1 MPPLANTP
9 YKSPYLA
16 GNWQLD
22 WPARAW
28 SEERNMPYLKPE
40 RPEKVNAPSLKT
52 SKQRGERLVCLTAYD
67 YPTARIVDEA
77 GIDIILVGDSL
88 GNVVLGYGN
97 TVPVTLEEIL
107 IHLKAV
113 RRAVQ
118 RALLVADMPYGSFHT
133 GADDAV
139 RNALRL
145 VKEGGAEAVK
155 LEGGHKRVQLV
166 KRLVD
171 EEIAVMGHIGLTP
184 QSINKLGAYRVQ
196 GKTAA
201 TARQLVDD
209 ARALEDAGAFAIVL
223 EVVPREIAKLIT
235 ETVSI
240 PTIGIGAGAEC
251 DIQVLVLHDMLGLS
265 FGKLARFV
273 RPYANVGQVMT
284 DAVTRYADDVRNGT
298 YPSDDE
304 SYALPAEAADEL
316 KIEKPVNR
324 KS

>member
-1 MPPLANTP
+1 
-9 YKSPYLA
+9 
-16 GNWQLD
+16 
-22 WPARAW
+22 
-28 SEERNMPYLKPE
+28 MPYLKPE
-40 RPEKVNAPSLKT
+40 RPEKVNAPSLKA

-67 YPTARIVDEA
+67 FPTARIVDEA

-97 TVPVTLEEIL
+97 TVPVTLDEIL

-145 VKEGGAEAVK
+145 VKEGGAEAIK

-196 GKTAA
+196 GKTAV
-201 TARQLVDD
+201 TARQLLDD

-223 EVVPREIAKLIT
+223 EVVPREIASLIT
-235 ETVSI
+235 ESISI
-240 PTIGIGAGAEC
+240 PTIGIGAGAGC

-273 RPYANVGQVMT
+273 RPYANLHEVIT
-284 DAVTRYADDVRNGT
+284 EAVTRYADDVRSGT
-298 YPSDDE
+298 YPSNDE
-304 SYALPAEAADEL
+304 SYALPAEAAEEL
-316 KIEKPVNR
+316 KLEKPVNR
-324 KS
+324 ES

>member
-1 MPPLANTP
+1 
-9 YKSPYLA
+9 
-16 GNWQLD
+16 
-22 WPARAW
+22 
-28 SEERNMPYLKPE
+28 MPYLKPE
-40 RPEKVNAPSLKT
+40 RPEKVSAPSLRA

-77 GIDIILVGDSL
+77 GIDIVLVGDSL

-97 TVPVTLEEIL
+97 TVPVTLDEIM

-133 GADDAV
+133 GTNDAV

-145 VKEGGAEAVK
+145 IKEGGAEAIK
-155 LEGGHKRVQLV
+155 LEGGRKRLPLI

-196 GKTAA
+196 GKTAEA
-201 TARQLVDD
+201 ARELLDD
-209 ARALEDAGAFAIVL
+209 ALALEEAGAFAIVL
-223 EVVPREIAKLIT
+223 EVVPREIAQLIT
-235 ETVSI
+235 RSVSI
-240 PTIGIGAGAEC
+240 PTIGIGAGAGC

-273 RPYANVGQVMT
+273 RPYANLHQTIT

-298 YPSDDE
+298 YPSDAE
-304 SYALPAEAADEL
+304 SYALPAEAANEL
-316 KIEKPVNR
+316 HLDAPVKETKLK